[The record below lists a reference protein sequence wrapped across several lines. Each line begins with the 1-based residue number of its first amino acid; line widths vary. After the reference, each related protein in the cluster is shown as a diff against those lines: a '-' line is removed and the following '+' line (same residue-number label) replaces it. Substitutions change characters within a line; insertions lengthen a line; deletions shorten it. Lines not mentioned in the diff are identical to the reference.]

1 MSGVAQLIVEAKGH
15 CLALPVDVVREVVR
29 SGLPEPLPR
38 APFGCVGV
46 VDVRGT
52 VVPVVSLATLAG
64 LAPPPKRDELFEA
77 VLRGHL
83 VLCEFQGV
91 PVALLTT
98 RVLDMVDAPIAPLAT
113 ADVPLWARAAAL
125 VLGSVRFGERTA
137 WALNPAALVGQGR
150 RTLLQRASAAAPAR

>member
-1 MSGVAQLIVEAKGH
+1 MPAVAQLIVEAKGH

-52 VVPVVSLATLAG
+52 IVPVVSLATLTG

-77 VLRGHL
+77 ILRGHL

-91 PVALLTT
+91 SVALLTT
-98 RVLDMVDAPIAPLAT
+98 RVLDMVDAPVAPLAT
-113 ADVPLWARAAAL
+113 GDVPMWARAAAL
-125 VLGSVRFGERTA
+125 LQGTVRFGDRVA

-150 RTLLQRASAAAPAR
+150 RALLRRAVGAASAG